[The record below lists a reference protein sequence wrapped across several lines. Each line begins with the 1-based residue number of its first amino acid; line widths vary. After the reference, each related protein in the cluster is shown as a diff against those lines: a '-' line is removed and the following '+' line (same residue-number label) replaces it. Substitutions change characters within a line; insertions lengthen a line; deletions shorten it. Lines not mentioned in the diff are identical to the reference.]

1 MKSLLMASSVL
12 ILSIASLFTQS
23 EVNISFKS
31 PESVV
36 AGMSYIMEIEVDKGD
51 ISNFA
56 KLQLSLPE
64 GFTAELLNGEG
75 GTFTFYDQK
84 IKLIWISL
92 PADPKFI
99 VQIKVNTES
108 SIQGDFNF
116 NGKISYIID
125 GDRKSSSLVTPNI
138 TVAPNTGGNENPSP
152 IANSSGTTGT
162 PLNTVSQSAEL
173 TCKRKF
179 DAEQIVPGET
189 FLVEIEVDKNNVSGV
204 GKIVESLPE
213 GFVAGE
219 VEANGAIFSQK
230 GNEVKFLW
238 MTLPAEDIF
247 TVSYKINVSSDLN
260 GNKVIDGKMSYLD
273 GSETKNF
280 LIDGTT
286 IKITNTP
293 SDPIPTD
300 PIVADPAVEDP
311 ITNDPIAANPVVED
325 PITTDPIAANP
336 VVEDP
341 ITTDPIAANPV
352 VEDPITTDPIAANPV
367 VEDPITNDPI
377 AANPVVEDPITADP
391 ITADPVVEDPI
402 TTNPIAANPVVEDPI
417 TADSDP
423 TQSITASTNN
433 NNNVAIANGQVNYR
447 VQICALRKKVTTDYF
462 VKSHQINEKIYL
474 NMHQGWHKYTVGN
487 FNQYVGARD
496 HREDIRNNKKIKG
509 PFVTAYNNGT
519 RITVQ
524 EALMITKDKW
534 VQ

>member
-92 PADPKFI
+92 PEDPKFT
-99 VQIKVNTES
+99 VQVKVNTES
-108 SIQGDFNF
+108 SIQGNFNF
-116 NGKISYIID
+116 NGKISYVID

-138 TVAPNTGGNENPSP
+138 TVAPNTGGNENNSP
-152 IANSSGTTGT
+152 IANSFRTTET
-162 PLNTVSQSAEL
+162 PLNRVSQSAEL

-189 FLVEIEVDKNNVSGV
+189 FLVEIEVDKSNVSGV

-238 MTLPAEDIF
+238 MTLPAEDKF

-293 SDPIPTD
+293 SDPITTD

-311 ITNDPIAANPVVED
+311 ITSGSIAANPVVED

-341 ITTDPIAANPV
+341 ITADPIAA
-352 VEDPITTDPIAANPV
+352 D
-367 VEDPITNDPI
+367 
-377 AANPVVEDPITADP
+377 PVVEDPITADP
-391 ITADPVVEDPI
+391 IAADPVVENSVTAEPI
-402 TTNPIAANPVVEDPI
+402 TAEPVVENSV

-433 NNNVAIANGQVNYR
+433 NVAIENGEVNYR

-487 FNQYVGARD
+487 FNQYVGARE

>member
-23 EVNISFKS
+23 EVNITFKS

-36 AGMSYIMEIEVDKGD
+36 AGMSYIMEMEIDKGD

-56 KLQLSLPE
+56 KLQLTLPE

-92 PADPKFI
+92 PADPKFT

-108 SIQGDFNF
+108 TIQGDFNF
-116 NGKISYIID
+116 NGKISYVID
-125 GDRKSSSLVTPNI
+125 GDRKSSALVSPNI
-138 TVAPNTGGNENPSP
+138 TVAPNTGGNEDPSL
-152 IANSSGTTGT
+152 IANSSE
-162 PLNTVSQSAEL
+162 PAEKPINTVSQTREL

-179 DAEQIVPGET
+179 NLKQVVPGET

-204 GKIVESLPE
+204 GKIIESLPE

-238 MTLPAEDIF
+238 MTLPAEDKF
-247 TVSYKINVSSDLN
+247 TVSYKINVSNDLD
-260 GNKVIDGKMSYLD
+260 GNKIIDGKMSYLE
-273 GSETKNF
+273 GGETKNF
-280 LIDGTT
+280 LIEGTT
-286 IKITNTP
+286 INITNTTINP
-293 SDPIPTD
+293 VAAETLDDKPISVDPIAVEPVVEETITVDPIPVN
-300 PIVADPAVEDP
+300 PIVNEP
-311 ITNDPIAANPVVED
+311 IK
-325 PITTDPIAANP
+325 TDPIAAEP
-336 VVEDP
+336 VIEEP
-341 ITTDPIAANPV
+341 IKANPIAPETV
-352 VEDPITTDPIAANPV
+352 VNEPINA
-367 VEDPITNDPI
+367 
-377 AANPVVEDPITADP
+377 
-391 ITADPVVEDPI
+391 
-402 TTNPIAANPVVEDPI
+402 NPIAAKPVDEEPINSNPIAAEPIVEEPMI
-417 TADSDP
+417 TDSEP
-423 TQSITASTNN
+423 TQNITTSTNN
-433 NNNVAIANGQVNYR
+433 NIAIANGQVNYR

-462 VKSHQINEKIYL
+462 VKSHQINENIYL

-487 FNQYVGARD
+487 FNQYVAARD

>member
-1 MKSLLMASSVL
+1 MKSLLMASTVL

-92 PADPKFI
+92 PEDPKFT
-99 VQIKVNTES
+99 VQVKVNTES
-108 SIQGDFNF
+108 SIQGNFNF
-116 NGKISYIID
+116 NGKISYVID

-138 TVAPNTGGNENPSP
+138 TVAPNTGGNENNSP
-152 IANSSGTTGT
+152 IANSSGTTET
-162 PLNTVSQSAEL
+162 PLNRVSQSAEL

-238 MTLPAEDIF
+238 MTLPAEDKF

-293 SDPIPTD
+293 SDPITTN
-300 PIVADPAVEDP
+300 PIANVTVVEDQ
-311 ITNDPIAANPVVED
+311 ITADSIAATPVVED
-325 PITTDPIAANP
+325 PITTDPIAA
-336 VVEDP
+336 D
-341 ITTDPIAANPV
+341 
-352 VEDPITTDPIAANPV
+352 
-367 VEDPITNDPI
+367 
-377 AANPVVEDPITADP
+377 PVVEDPITADP
-391 ITADPVVEDPI
+391 IAADPVVEDPI
-402 TTNPIAANPVVEDPI
+402 TTEPITAEPVVENSV

-433 NNNVAIANGQVNYR
+433 NVAIENGEVNYR

>member
-99 VQIKVNTES
+99 VQVKVNTES

-138 TVAPNTGGNENPSP
+138 TVAPNNGGNENPSP

-238 MTLPAEDIF
+238 MTLPAEDKF

-286 IKITNTP
+286 IKITNT
-293 SDPIPTD
+293 SS
-300 PIVADPAVEDP
+300 
-311 ITNDPIAANPVVED
+311 D
-325 PITTDPIAANP
+325 PITTDPIANVP
-336 VVEDP
+336 VVENP
-341 ITTDPIAANPV
+341 ITTDPIAADPV
-352 VEDPITTDPIAANPV
+352 VEDPITADPIAA
-367 VEDPITNDPI
+367 D
-377 AANPVVEDPITADP
+377 PVVEDPITADP
-391 ITADPVVEDPI
+391 ITAEPVVE
-402 TTNPIAANPVVEDPI
+402 NSV

-433 NNNVAIANGQVNYR
+433 NNVAIENGEVNYR

>member
-99 VQIKVNTES
+99 VQVKVNTES

-138 TVAPNTGGNENPSP
+138 TVAPNNGGNENPSP

-238 MTLPAEDIF
+238 MTLPAEDKF

-293 SDPIPTD
+293 SDPITTD
-300 PIVADPAVEDP
+300 PI
-311 ITNDPIAANPVVED
+311 ANVPVVEN
-325 PITTDPIAANP
+325 PITTDPIAADP

-341 ITTDPIAANPV
+341 ITADPIAADPV
-352 VEDPITTDPIAANPV
+352 VEDPITVDPITADPIVAEPV
-367 VEDPITNDPI
+367 VEDPITADPI
-377 AANPVVEDPITADP
+377 AADPVVEDPITADP
-391 ITADPVVEDPI
+391 ITAEPVVE
-402 TTNPIAANPVVEDPI
+402 NSV

-433 NNNVAIANGQVNYR
+433 NNNNNVAIENGEVNYR

>member
-1 MKSLLMASSVL
+1 MASSVL
-12 ILSIASLFTQS
+12 IFSIASLFTQS

-64 GFTAELLNGEG
+64 GFTAELLKGEG

-92 PADPKFI
+92 PTDPKFT

-108 SIQGDFNF
+108 STQGDFNF
-116 NGKISYIID
+116 NGKISYVID
-125 GDRKSSSLVTPNI
+125 GDRQSSSLVTPNI
-138 TVAPNTGGNENPSP
+138 TVAPNTGGDRDPSP
-152 IANSSGTTGT
+152 VATSSGTTGT
-162 PLNTVSQSAEL
+162 TLNKDSQSAEL

-179 DAEQIVPGET
+179 NAEQIAPGET
-189 FLVEIEVDKNNVSGV
+189 FLVEIEIDKNNVSGV
-204 GKIVESLPE
+204 GKIVERLPE

-238 MTLPAEDIF
+238 MTLPAEDKF

-286 IKITNTP
+286 IEITNTP
-293 SDPIPTD
+293 SDPIA
-300 PIVADPAVEDP
+300 ADPVAESPVASDPVAADPVVENPVTADP
-311 ITNDPIAANPVVED
+311 VSSDPLVKGQVAADPIAADPVVES
-325 PITTDPIAANP
+325 PVTSDPIAA
-336 VVEDP
+336 DP
-341 ITTDPIAANPV
+341 LVKGQVAADPIA
-352 VEDPITTDPIAANPV
+352 T
-367 VEDPITNDPI
+367 
-377 AANPVVEDPITADP
+377 
-391 ITADPVVEDPI
+391 DPVVEDPVTADPKPTKNI
-402 TTNPIAANPVVEDPI
+402 TT
-417 TADSDP
+417 
-423 TQSITASTNN
+423 STNN
-433 NNNVAIANGQVNYR
+433 DVTVANGQVNYR
-447 VQICALRKKVTTDYF
+447 VQICALRKKVSTEFF

-487 FNQYVGARD
+487 FTQYVGARE

-509 PFVTAYNNGT
+509 PFVTAYNKGT

-534 VQ
+534 LQ

>member
-341 ITTDPIAANPV
+341 IT
-352 VEDPITTDPIAANPV
+352 
-367 VEDPITNDPI
+367 NDPI